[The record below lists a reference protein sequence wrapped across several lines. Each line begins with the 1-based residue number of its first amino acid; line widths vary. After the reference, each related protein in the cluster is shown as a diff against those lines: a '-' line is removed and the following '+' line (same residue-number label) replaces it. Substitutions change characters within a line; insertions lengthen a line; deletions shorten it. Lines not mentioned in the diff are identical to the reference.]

1 MKKIILNKLIKKNFN
16 PNQFL
21 KLQKFLSS
29 KGIIIKKKPTLN
41 FGFEKFKTLYLTG
54 MSSLLIILFAFV
66 MPIFMEIN
74 PKVAKNS
81 KINEFV
87 HTLNGSGLAIGRTL
101 AAILENY
108 QTEDGNFIYP
118 EVLKKYI

>member
-1 MKKIILNKLIKKNFN
+1 LKKIILNKLIKKNFN

-66 MPIFMEIN
+66 MPIFI
-74 PKVAKNS
+74 
-81 KINEFV
+81 
-87 HTLNGSGLAIGRTL
+87 
-101 AAILENY
+101 
-108 QTEDGNFIYP
+108 
-118 EVLKKYI
+118 